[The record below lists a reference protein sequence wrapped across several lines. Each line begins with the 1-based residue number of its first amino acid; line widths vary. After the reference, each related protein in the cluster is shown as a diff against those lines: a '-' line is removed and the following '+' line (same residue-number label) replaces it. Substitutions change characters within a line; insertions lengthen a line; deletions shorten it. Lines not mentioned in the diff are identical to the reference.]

1 MIDWVL
7 VKQAAAIEPTN
18 AQAAELLL
26 KQAMGCDTEQAGCA
40 PGCCGGNV
48 TLVEKPSTEQAVIFG
63 KGGFTGPGDP
73 RTPACQKHATDNSGK
88 PVAVHTAVLVQPNTR
103 YRCTLVDLIPGDQSC
118 QIYIEVYDRAGNAAS
133 KAGTRQLTGWS
144 ESTDYDELLD
154 APASPGNLP
163 MGRGSKFW
171 PPALGGSG
179 ACIVDGAGN
188 IDSDIVGSLGL
199 PAGEHVSYRVVF
211 KER

>member
-7 VKQAAAIEPTN
+7 VRQATAIEPTN
-18 AQAAELLL
+18 QQAAELLL
-26 KQAMGCDTEQAGCA
+26 KQAMGCE
-40 PGCCGGNV
+40 PGCCSGEV
-48 TLVEKPSTEQAVIFG
+48 TLVEKPVGEQAVIFG

-73 RTPACQKHATDNSGK
+73 RTPACQRHETKDGK
-88 PVAVHTAVLVQPNTR
+88 PIAVHTAVLVQPQTR

-118 QIYIEVYDRAGNAAS
+118 QIYVEVFDRSGNAAS
-133 KAGTRQLTGWS
+133 KTNTRQLTGWS
-144 ESTDYDELLD
+144 ESTSYDELLD
-154 APASPGNLP
+154 APASPGSLP

-179 ACIVDGAGN
+179 ACMVDGSGK